1 MQYVSSKMNTFP
13 SKRTKSLASFAE
25 RIGNWSKL
33 TTKQIALDFKSS
45 LKKYGS
51 CHAAL
56 VFQHRIRAVEPL
68 DHSESARRSSEGRV
82 AQNRGF
88 VPGLEGIKL
97 ARDEENVRQKT
108 LRNIVVES
116 PATCRRVL
124 NRAEPSRA
132 ALFPSSMSRGEYRV
146 GPDTWSESLSM
157 RKGPECSSPPF
168 ARERAARDFH
178 ESRSLPVP
186 WKRGDI
192 FLNDDGKK
200 STA

>member
-1 MQYVSSKMNTFP
+1 MEVVTP
-13 SKRTKSLASFAE
+13 
-25 RIGNWSKL
+25 
-33 TTKQIALDFKSS
+33 
-45 LKKYGS
+45 
-51 CHAAL
+51 
-56 VFQHRIRAVEPL
+56 
-68 DHSESARRSSEGRV
+68 RSSFNTGYERSSPSTIRNPHV
-82 AQNRGF
+82 VLPKDALRKIADSF
-88 VPGLEGIKL
+88 PGLKESSWRGT
-97 ARDEENVRQKT
+97 RSVRQKT